1 MADFLRT
8 NPDSGIHVDGCC
20 RPGPLQTF
28 AVISMPVT
36 TLILGSVNVDL
47 VIRGRRLPAPGETV
61 LGGEFLQA
69 AGGKGANQAV
79 AAARATTGQ
88 VGLIGGIG
96 DDAFGAQSR
105 AGFEHEQM
113 ELSGLS
119 TIENSSTGIALILVD
134 GHGQNLI
141 SVASGA
147 NARLTPA
154 HVDDVPRELFD
165 RAKVFLT
172 SLEITLPT
180 VRRGLERARER
191 GMITILNPA
200 PADRGILEGNLLSL
214 VDILTPNETELLQ
227 LTGDGD
233 QVVHEGLGDP
243 SRWRTAALELLN
255 RGCRTVIAT
264 LGAAGCLAVGDLEFR
279 QPAPRVTAVDA
290 TAAGDAFNGALA
302 VALAEGQPLSSAV
315 RFATAT
321 AALSVTRAGAQPSL
335 PHRTEIEEFLSK
347 WTAQAIEG
355 AGV

>member
-1 MADFLRT
+1 M
-8 NPDSGIHVDGCC
+8 SGPVGRRHG
-20 RPGPLQTF
+20 RLLPFGPF
-28 AVISMPVT
+28 SAVWALNMSVT

-47 VIRGRRLPAPGETV
+47 VIRGPRLPAPGETV

-79 AAARATTGQ
+79 AAARAATGR
-88 VGLIGGIG
+88 VGFIGGVG
-96 DDAFGAQSR
+96 DDPFGRQSR
-105 AGFEHEQM
+105 AGFESEQL

-119 TIENSSTGIALILVD
+119 TFPNSSTGIALILVD
-134 GHGQNLI
+134 GEGQNLI

-147 NARLTPA
+147 NARLTPD
-154 HVDDVPRELFD
+154 HVDAVPAELFD
-165 RAKVFLT
+165 QAKVFLT
-172 SLEITLPT
+172 SLEIPLPT

-214 VDILTPNETELLQ
+214 VDLLTPNETELLQ
-227 LTGDGD
+227 LTGEDNSGVD
-233 QVVHEGLGDP
+233 PGNGDP
-243 SRWRTAALELLN
+243 SRWRTAALELKK

-279 QPAPRVTAVDA
+279 QPAPQVTAVDA
-290 TAAGDAFNGALA
+290 TAAGDAFNGSLA

-335 PHRTEIEEFLSK
+335 PRRSEIEELLSK

-355 AGV
+355 AGD